1 LLATILAKGGLGF
14 MGANWVLLTIFGER
28 VFPVR
33 IGLSS
38 HREAGMVGMSMLMG
52 FRGVGALIGPFI
64 GGWWAGA
71 SAPRLRPII
80 LIGFLGGSTGYLC
93 LGQAATLPVA
103 AAAVALAHAGGS
115 LIWVSSTTLLQ
126 MQTEDRFRGRVF
138 STEFAGAML
147 TAAASNALA

>member
-1 LLATILAKGGLGF
+1 
-14 MGANWVLLTIFGER
+14 
-28 VFPVR
+28 
-33 IGLSS
+33 
-38 HREAGMVGMSMLMG
+38 
-52 FRGVGALIGPFI
+52 

-71 SAPRLRPII
+71 SAPRLRTII
-80 LIGFLGGSTGYLC
+80 LIGFLAGSTGYLC

-115 LIWVSSTTLLQ
+115 LIWTSSTTLLQ

-147 TAAASNALA
+147 TAATSNALAGTLVDIGIPVHHLATGIGLVVLIPATLWAYGLRLWRTATVSQ